1 MRPGAIL
8 LVGPTGSGKTPLGEF
23 LERSGF
29 RGRPCRHF
37 DFGARLRMLAA
48 SPGLPGFTA
57 ADLGVIRRSLSTG
70 ALFEDDEFPVA
81 VKILSDFVVSAGDGG
96 DGLVVLN
103 GFPRH
108 AGQARAL
115 EGFVAVELVV
125 ALEAPADVVVE
136 RIRRNTEGDRGGRD
150 DDSRAEVMKK
160 LETFRERT
168 LPLVAHYSS
177 RGVKVARIPVTV
189 SSTAADHYAV
199 LLRETAQG

>member
-23 LERSGF
+23 LERNGY
-29 RGRPCRHF
+29 RGRTCRHF

-48 SPGLPGFTA
+48 SPDPPGFTA

-70 ALFEDDEFPVA
+70 ALFEDEEFPVA
-81 VKILSDFVVSAGDGG
+81 VKILSDFVVSAEGRG
-96 DGLVVLN
+96 DGLIVLN

-115 EGFVAVELVV
+115 EGFIAVEIVV

-136 RIRRNTEGDRGGRD
+136 RIRRDTEGDRGGRG
-150 DDSRAEVMKK
+150 DDSRAEIVKK

-168 LPLVAHYSS
+168 LPLVTFYSS
-177 RGVKVARIPVTV
+177 LGVKVARVPVTV
-189 SSTAADHYAV
+189 SSTAADHYAA
-199 LLRETAQG
+199 LLRETAGG